1 MGPSHRVATALP
13 TVRHAA
19 GAQTPMSVRLEC
31 DHCGQPMQYDV
42 VYFLLDG
49 KEVHIRLNP
58 SDPNMG
64 EDHKDFCRDCL
75 LAAAKAV
82 TRSLT
87 WEERMAARP
96 KRGMFEGEISRP

>member
-1 MGPSHRVATALP
+1 
-13 TVRHAA
+13 
-19 GAQTPMSVRLEC
+19 MSVRLEC
-31 DHCGQPMQYDV
+31 DHCGQTFRYNE

-49 KEVHIRLNP
+49 KEIHIRINP

-64 EDHKDFCRDCL
+64 EDRKDFCSDCL
-75 LAAAKAV
+75 LSAAKKV

-96 KRGMFEGEISRP
+96 KKAMFAGEITRP